1 MDKLIP
7 RYPLSDKFGIPGT
20 SINPEN
26 IGMILDIFDRE
37 KVHIWVPSTEKY
49 IRSLLGEVT
58 AMLGN
63 LMDDLDE
70 HLLNK
75 PYEAFTEAESEKL
88 IQEFVQKYQGVY
100 DPDKHHF
107 SFSRNDKHDNIKVHE
122 EGRIAKYVHNSN
134 NTINLGPSQPGVLTT
149 NPFTKSSNT
158 VYMRIGKIEKTAL
171 VFDASLVVVGVCVPN
186 IVRIFGYR

>member
-1 MDKLIP
+1 M
-7 RYPLSDKFGIPGT
+7 
-20 SINPEN
+20 
-26 IGMILDIFDRE
+26 
-37 KVHIWVPSTEKY
+37 
-49 IRSLLGEVT
+49 
-58 AMLGN
+58 
-63 LMDDLDE
+63 
-70 HLLNK
+70 LNK

-88 IQEFVQKYQGVY
+88 IQEFVKKYEGVY

-171 VFDASLVVVGVCVPN
+171 VFDASLIVVGVCVPN